1 MLGLAVDRADVI
13 SPVRVTAL
21 PSGREVIRGKGL
33 EMTGKTAVALAA
45 LMIAGLIGAPAAFAA
60 PAPKIDWSELLDGI
74 PVDEDLE
81 VGEEMC

>member
-1 MLGLAVDRADVI
+1 
-13 SPVRVTAL
+13 
-21 PSGREVIRGKGL
+21 
-33 EMTGKTAVALAA
+33 MTSKTAVALAA

-74 PVDEDLE
+74 TVDEDLE